1 MINMLDNE
9 TTIKPFKCKA
19 KSWVQTDNDTR
30 ETWTLIKNY
39 NVKVKFI
46 WL

>member
-1 MINMLDNE
+1 MLDNE
-9 TTIKPFKCKA
+9 TTIKLSKYKG
-19 KSWVQTDNDTR
+19 KIWVETDNDTH
-30 ETWTLIKNY
+30 ETSPWIKNY